1 MAGLRSCTR
10 IRPVLSLIALL
21 QVPLASAHP
30 YYLDPPRHGRPLP
43 PGVYTITSTSCDD
56 TVLPTPTTTVQQLP
70 DGQPEVPA
78 SQGPNV
84 IYQIEDGQIQA
95 PHWGHPEQAP
105 LTTESSSTSTTTS
118 TSRLTAR
125 DATTSIQPG
134 GRPPPYNNAASSFS
148 TSVPDNSLTSLTTS
162 EVQSASSTELA
173 PTSTSGSV
181 ISSLETSGQPSSQP
195 FATSTLTNATVS
207 LSLVDTATL
216 PSIQPTATS
225 AVSTLSASEIF
236 QPIASDAPKSLF
248 NTTSD
253 HPVPRTGIEPQS
265 RKLQTNKFYSG
276 LYLDQQTSP
285 AYTLPYAVSWSKGK
299 GQMASW
305 GLSITHTERYQ
316 WANAPATQSKDAG
329 KWAFFGAP
337 VGIQHVV
344 LSALQLGIDP
354 NTGETPG
361 LTTDSM
367 QWGSVKANL
376 YPPGWMTPVVSFP
389 LLQGTPFI
397 TAEYHWAQPYIES
410 SVGFATLTFVG
421 AVVTNTTYK
430 YRTTLRDNTVWLIY
444 VTPADKGYK
453 VNKFDLHPSGANI
466 TGTSLFNGVIQVAK
480 IPTVGSIPNTYEN
493 QTVPEAIYDAS
504 AGAYPVGINIT
515 GSVNNKEGSYTLSWT
530 KKGVESQS
538 LLMFALPH
546 HVASMSYPSQTGLTV
561 LQLRTTTKGV
571 ATAVT
576 GDSWTLKEDD
586 LPIDMGFAPWT
597 PSQRNIKTLSNVA
610 LQAINN
616 AGAAELQQN
625 ITAQADS
632 GSAYYDGKALAK
644 FAALIYT
651 LHEIGGDKTLA
662 LTGLQKLLK
671 PEFARHINGEQIW
684 PFWYESAWGGIVSS
698 ASYRTG
704 QPLEDFGNT
713 YYNDHHF
720 HYGYFVYAAAVIG
733 YLDPTWL
740 QNSTNVAWVNMLIR
754 DYANSD
760 LNDPSFPFSRN
771 FDFWHGHS
779 WAAGL
784 FDSGDGKNQES
795 SSEDTMSTYAIK
807 MWGRVINDAAMEARG
822 NLMLAIQ
829 ARSMQSYYL
838 YTSDNKVE
846 PQEFIGNKAA
856 GILFENKID
865 HTTYFGANVEYIQGI
880 HMIPIMP
887 FSTYI
892 RTPQL
897 VSEEWSAYFSN
908 KTNGTNEYID
918 GVQGGWKGL
927 LMANFAMANESA
939 ARETYDFFADPGF
952 DMWFLDGGAREWSV
966 GIYIYNGLTESF
978 GFKRGVELQ
987 RQFLRRQTHELDF
1000 MSTTEVPDMISTRSD
1015 PDMTAQPVVQ

>member
-1 MAGLRSCTR
+1 MNNTPFLFHPSSATNSTTSFNVLMPLLCACSR
-10 IRPVLSLIALL
+10 ITPVLSLIALL

-30 YYLDPPRHGRPLP
+30 YPPRHAPPLP
-43 PGVYTITSTSCDD
+43 AGVYTVTATSCD
-56 TVLPTPTTTVQQLP
+56 TVWPTPTTTVQQLP
-70 DGQPEVPA
+70 HGLPELPA
-78 SQGPNV
+78 PQAPNV

-95 PHWGHPEQAP
+95 PYWAHTEQAP
-105 LTTESSSTSTTTS
+105 LTTESSSSTPTTTS

-125 DATTSIQPG
+125 DATTSIRPG

-148 TSVPDNSLTSLTTS
+148 TSLPDNSLTSLTTS

-195 FATSTLTNATVS
+195 FATSTLTNATLS

-225 AVSTLSASEIF
+225 AVTTLSASDIF

-253 HPVPRTGIEPQS
+253 HPVPRTGIEPQA

-285 AYTLPYAVSWSKGK
+285 AYTLPYAVSWSKGR

-305 GLSITHTERYQ
+305 GLSITHTEGYQ
-316 WANAPATQSKDAG
+316 WANAPATPGKDAG
-329 KWAFFGAP
+329 KWAFFAAP

-354 NTGETPG
+354 NTGDTPG

-376 YPPGWMTPVVSFP
+376 YPPGWLTPVVTFP

-444 VTPADKGYK
+444 ITPADKDYK

-480 IPTVGSIPNTYEN
+480 IPTVGSIPNEYEN

-538 LLMFALPH
+538 LLMYALPH
-546 HVASMSYPSQTGLTV
+546 HVASMSYASQIGLTV

-597 PSQRNIKTLSNVA
+597 PRQRNIKTLSNVA
-610 LQAINN
+610 RQAINN

-651 LHEIGGDKTLA
+651 LHEIG
-662 LTGLQKLLK
+662 
-671 PEFARHINGEQIW
+671 
-684 PFWYESAWGGIVSS
+684 

-740 QNSTNVAWVNMLIR
+740 ANSTNVAWVNMLVR

-795 SSEDTMSTYAIK
+795 SSEDTMASYAIK
-807 MWGRVINDAAMEARG
+807 MWGRVINDAAMESRG

-829 ARSMQSYYL
+829 ARSLNSYFL
-838 YTSDNKVE
+838 YTSSNSIQPE
-846 PQEFIGNKAA
+846 EFIGNKAA

-865 HTTYFGANVEYIQGI
+865 HTTYFGAKVEYIQGI
-880 HMIPIMP
+880 HILPIMP

-892 RTPQL
+892 RSSEF
-897 VSEEWSAYFSN
+897 VREEWEAYFSDDDAVI
-908 KTNGTNEYID
+908 E
-918 GVQGGWKGL
+918 GGWKGL
-927 LMANFAMANESA
+927 LMANFAMVNESA
-939 ARETYDFFADPGF
+939 ARESWDFFSEESRF
-952 DMWFLDGGAREWSV
+952 DVGVLDGGASRTWYLAWAAALA
-966 GIYIYNGLTESF
+966 GGPIYGE
-978 GFKRGVELQ
+978 
-987 RQFLRRQTHELDF
+987 
-1000 MSTTEVPDMISTRSD
+1000 
-1015 PDMTAQPVVQ
+1015 